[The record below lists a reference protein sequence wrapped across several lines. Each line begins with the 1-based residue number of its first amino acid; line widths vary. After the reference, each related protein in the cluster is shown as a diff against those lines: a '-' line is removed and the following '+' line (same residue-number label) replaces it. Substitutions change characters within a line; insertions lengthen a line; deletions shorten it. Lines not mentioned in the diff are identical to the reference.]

1 MQPATKSRFP
11 GCQFQLTLHVNAG
24 VVLNSLETEAIQ
36 DKDLGRHLAWK
47 IAGVP
52 GCGGG
57 KQQGGIQWLLLLLT
71 FLWLERMVAMTT
83 EEVSCFPTF
92 KLLLS

>member
-1 MQPATKSRFP
+1 MQPATKSRFS
-11 GCQFQLTLHVNAG
+11 GCQFQLTLPVHAG
-24 VVLNSLETEAIQ
+24 VVPNSLETQATQ

-47 IAGVP
+47 TAGVP

-57 KQQGGIQWLLLLLT
+57 KQQGGIQWLLT

-92 KLLLS
+92 KLLLF